1 MVFVVQAT
9 GERITVREWRRSGSR
24 MVARIEFAD
33 GTVWQG
39 ESLDVDTLT
48 GTDGDDALYG
58 QDHRSETLV
67 GGRGNDRLHGGGG
80 SDTYVWNPGDGSDV
94 IEDYAWGQDVNVLR
108 FGPGVGLGCFAR
120 AQPILSLLLY
130 PPDKLFTL
138 NFKTSFNLSF
148 FNIPLF
154 KSSFIFSLESEYQSF
169 KLSKTVSSGIKG
181 FS

>member
-1 MVFVVQAT
+1 
-9 GERITVREWRRSGSR
+9 

-108 FGPGVGLGCFAR
+108 FGPGVAPSDVRVTGRGEDIAFVLGSGEEITVRNWRSDAR
-120 AQPILSLLLY
+120 YRLHRVEFPDGTVWRKEDILTDNILGTDGDDVL
-130 PPDKLFTL
+130 KLCA
-138 NFKTSFNLSF
+138 
-148 FNIPLF
+148 
-154 KSSFIFSLESEYQSF
+154 
-169 KLSKTVSSGIKG
+169 
-181 FS
+181 